1 MKLTKK
7 NVESLEP
14 TGTRYEVRDD
24 ELIGFSIRVGATGEK
39 SFYLTYRAG
48 KGRAAPLKR
57 LRIGTFPSMTVEQA
71 RQIVKQKLAQIAMG
85 GDPAQEVKEGKN
97 APLFHEVIETFLQEH
112 VDAKLKP
119 ATQHQYRALAQ
130 NHLIPAFKKM
140 KMADITYRHVAKLH
154 HDLQNTPYLANR
166 CAAVLSK
173 FFDWCEKTGYRD
185 RGTNPVRGLEKYRE
199 EKRLK
204 FMESS
209 ELEAIGEGIAKLEKQ
224 DAIDPTIAA
233 ALKVMLL
240 TGARCSEILT
250 LKWEY
255 FNESKEKALLPNS
268 KTGAKV
274 LPIPPTAWEVI
285 SALPRVNEYCFPGRW
300 GRGHIINVKDTWK
313 RICKAGG
320 ISGWR
325 IHDLRHAFA
334 SYAANSGKS
343 LPIIGKILG
352 HSQASTTSRYAHL
365 AENPVAQAAAETAE
379 GLAQELNLG
388 MSKIKQLHTNS
399 S

>member
-7 NVESLEP
+7 NVEALEP

-24 ELIGFSIRVGATGEK
+24 ELIGFSIRVGTTGEK

-97 APLFHEVIETFLQEH
+97 APLFHEVIEMFLQEH
-112 VDAKLKP
+112 VDAKLKS
-119 ATQHQYRALAQ
+119 ATQHQYRTLAQ

-255 FNESKEKALLPNS
+255 FNESKEKVLLPNS

-313 RICKAGG
+313 RICKAGA

-365 AENPVAQAAAETAE
+365 AENPVAQAAAETAA

>member
-97 APLFHEVIETFLQEH
+97 APLFHEVIETFLQGH

-119 ATQHQYRALAQ
+119 ATQHQYRTLAQ

-365 AENPVAQAAAETAE
+365 A
-379 GLAQELNLG
+379 
-388 MSKIKQLHTNS
+388 KIR
-399 S
+399 

>member
-7 NVESLEP
+7 SVEVLEP
-14 TGTRYEVRDD
+14 TNSRYEVRDD
-24 ELIGFSIRVGATGEK
+24 ELKGFSVRVGGTGEK

-57 LRIGTFPSMTVEQA
+57 LRIGTFPAMTVEQA
-71 RQIVKQKLAQIAMG
+71 RQIVRQKLAQIAMG
-85 GDPAQEVKEGKN
+85 GDPAEEVKEGKT
-97 APLFHEVIETFLQEH
+97 APFFPEVMEHFLKEH
-112 VDAKLKP
+112 VEAKLKP
-119 ATQHQYRALAQ
+119 STQGLYQMVALKHA
-130 NHLIPAFKKM
+130 NPAFKRFK
-140 KMADITYRHVAKLH
+140 ATDITYRHVAKLH
-154 HDLQNTPYLANR
+154 HDLQDTPYFANR

-173 FFDWCEKTGYRD
+173 FFDWCEKNGYRD
-185 RGTNPVRGLEKYRE
+185 RGTNPVHGLEKYRE

-209 ELEAIGEGIAKLEKQ
+209 ELEAIGEGIAKLEVQ
-224 DAIDPTIAA
+224 NAIDPSIAA

-255 FNESKEKALLPNS
+255 FSESKEKALLPDS

-274 LPIPPTAWEVI
+274 LPIPPTAWEI
-285 SALPRVNEYCFPGRW
+285 LSSLPRMNEYCFPGRW
-300 GRGHIINVKDTWK
+300 GRGHIVNVKDTWK
-313 RICKAGG
+313 RICEAGG

-388 MSKIKQLHTNS
+388 MSKVRQS
-399 S
+399 Q

>member
-7 NVESLEP
+7 TIEALESN
-14 TGTRYEVRDD
+14 GTRYEIRDE
-24 ELIGFSIRVGATGEK
+24 ELKGFSIRVGVTGEK

-48 KGRAAPLKR
+48 KGRAAPLRR
-57 LRIGTFPSMTVEQA
+57 LHIGTFPSMTVEQA
-71 RQIVKQKLAQIAMG
+71 RQIIKLKLAQIAMG
-85 GDPAQEVKEGKN
+85 GDPAQEVKEEKVT
-97 APLFHEVIETFLQEH
+97 PFFPEVMEHFLKEH
-112 VDAKLKP
+112 VEAKLKP
-119 ATQHQYRALAQ
+119 STQVLYRMVARKHA
-130 NHLIPAFKKM
+130 IPAFRRLK
-140 KMADITYRHVAKLH
+140 ATEVAHRHIAKLH

-173 FFDWCEKTGYRD
+173 FFDWCEKNGYRD
-185 RGTNPVRGLEKYRE
+185 RGSNPVRGLEKYRE

-209 ELEAIGEGIAKLEKQ
+209 ELEAIGEGIAKLEEQ
-224 DAIDPTIAA
+224 AAIDPTITA

-268 KTGAKV
+268 KTGVKV
-274 LPIPPTAWEVI
+274 LPIPPAAWEVI
-285 SALPRVNEYCFPGRW
+285 SALPHVNEYCFPGRW
-300 GRGHIINVKDTWK
+300 GKGHIINVKDTWK
-313 RICKAGG
+313 RICEAGG
-320 ISGWR
+320 LSGWR

-334 SYAANSGKS
+334 SYAVNSGKS

-388 MSKIKQLHTNS
+388 MSKVKQQHTS
-399 S
+399 SS

>member
-1 MKLTKK
+1 
-7 NVESLEP
+7 
-14 TGTRYEVRDD
+14 
-24 ELIGFSIRVGATGEK
+24 
-39 SFYLTYRAG
+39 
-48 KGRAAPLKR
+48 
-57 LRIGTFPSMTVEQA
+57 
-71 RQIVKQKLAQIAMG
+71 
-85 GDPAQEVKEGKN
+85 
-97 APLFHEVIETFLQEH
+97 
-112 VDAKLKP
+112 
-119 ATQHQYRALAQ
+119 
-130 NHLIPAFKKM
+130 M

-185 RGTNPVRGLEKYRE
+185 RGTNPVRGLENYRE

-255 FNESKEKALLPNS
+255 FNESKKKALLPNS

-388 MSKIKQLHTNS
+388 MSKITQLHTNS

>member
-119 ATQHQYRALAQ
+119 ATQHQYRTLAQ

-240 TGARCSEILT
+240 TGARCSEILI

-268 KTGAKV
+268 NTGAKV

>member
-119 ATQHQYRALAQ
+119 ATQHQYRTLAQ

-240 TGARCSEILT
+240 TSARCSEILT
-250 LKWEY
+250 LTWEY

>member
-57 LRIGTFPSMTVEQA
+57 LRIGTFPSMTVEQT

>member
-7 NVESLEP
+7 TIEALEP
-14 TGTRYEVRDD
+14 KGTRYEVRDE
-24 ELIGFSIRVGATGEK
+24 ELTGFSVRVGGTGEK

-85 GDPAQEVKEGKN
+85 GDPAQEVKEEK
-97 APLFHEVIETFLQEH
+97 ASPFFPEVMERFLKEH

-119 ATQHQYRALAQ
+119 STQGLYRMIAQ
-130 NHLIPAFKKM
+130 KHAIPSFRRLKAM
-140 KMADITYRHVAKLH
+140 EVSHRHVAKLH

-173 FFDWCEKTGYRD
+173 FFDWCEKNGYRD

-209 ELEAIGEGIAKLEKQ
+209 ELEALGEGIAKLEEQ
-224 DAIDPTIAA
+224 NAIDPPIGA

-255 FNESKEKALLPNS
+255 FSESKEKALLPDS

-274 LPIPPTAWEVI
+274 LTIPPAAWEII
-285 SALPRVNEYCFPGRW
+285 SSLPRINEYCFPGRW
-300 GRGHIINVKDTWK
+300 GRGHIVNVKDTWK
-313 RICKAGG
+313 RICEAGG
-320 ISGWR
+320 LSGWR

-379 GLAQELNLG
+379 GLAEELNIG
-388 MSKIKQLHTNS
+388 MSKVKQLL
-399 S
+399 

>member
-1 MKLTKK
+1 M
-7 NVESLEP
+7 
-14 TGTRYEVRDD
+14 
-24 ELIGFSIRVGATGEK
+24 
-39 SFYLTYRAG
+39 
-48 KGRAAPLKR
+48 
-57 LRIGTFPSMTVEQA
+57 
-71 RQIVKQKLAQIAMG
+71 
-85 GDPAQEVKEGKN
+85 
-97 APLFHEVIETFLQEH
+97 LF
-112 VDAKLKP
+112 
-119 ATQHQYRALAQ
+119 R
-130 NHLIPAFKKM
+130 
-140 KMADITYRHVAKLH
+140 
-154 HDLQNTPYLANR
+154 
-166 CAAVLSK
+166 
-173 FFDWCEKTGYRD
+173 
-185 RGTNPVRGLEKYRE
+185 
-199 EKRLK
+199 
-204 FMESS
+204 
-209 ELEAIGEGIAKLEKQ
+209 
-224 DAIDPTIAA
+224 
-233 ALKVMLL
+233 
-240 TGARCSEILT
+240 
-250 LKWEY
+250 
-255 FNESKEKALLPNS
+255 
-268 KTGAKV
+268 
-274 LPIPPTAWEVI
+274 

>member
-57 LRIGTFPSMTVEQA
+57 LRIGTFPSMTVEQT

-119 ATQHQYRALAQ
+119 ATQHQDRTRAQ

>member
-57 LRIGTFPSMTVEQA
+57 LRIGTFPSMTVEQT

-119 ATQHQYRALAQ
+119 ATQHQYRTLTQ

>member
-24 ELIGFSIRVGATGEK
+24 ELIAFSIRVGATGEK

-57 LRIGTFPSMTVEQA
+57 IPFHDCGASSTN
-71 RQIVKQKLAQIAMG
+71 RQTETGANRNG
-85 GDPAQEVKEGKN
+85 GRSCSRSQRRKKCP
-97 APLFHEVIETFLQEH
+97 PFHEVIETFLQEH

-119 ATQHQYRALAQ
+119 ATQHQYRTLAQ

-255 FNESKEKALLPNS
+255 FNESKKKALLPNS

-388 MSKIKQLHTNS
+388 MSKITQLHTNS

>member
-57 LRIGTFPSMTVEQA
+57 LRIGTFPSMTVEQT

-119 ATQHQYRALAQ
+119 ATQHQYRTLTQ

-250 LKWEY
+250 LKWGY

-268 KTGAKV
+268 NTGAKV

>member
-57 LRIGTFPSMTVEQA
+57 LRIGTFPSMTVEQT

-119 ATQHQYRALAQ
+119 ATQHLYRTLAQ

-300 GRGHIINVKDTWK
+300 GRGHIINVKNTWK